1 MAARSHA
8 VNPVISVA
16 IPAMMASVE
25 EVEVVVVS
33 LVTTGLRII
42 LPAGFFVLF
51 RQEARVR

>member
-1 MAARSHA
+1 LAARSHA